1 MSTTLVIRN
10 LNITEHYPEIL
21 LQVVLKKKPKLM
33 GGSMKY
39 FLKKLLGHEM
49 FRSIVFWATKKFLKN
64 L

>member
-21 LQVVLKKKPKLM
+21 LQVVLKKKLKLM

-39 FLKKLLGHEM
+39 FLKKLLGHEI
-49 FRSIVFWATKKFLKN
+49 FRSIVFWATKKFLEN